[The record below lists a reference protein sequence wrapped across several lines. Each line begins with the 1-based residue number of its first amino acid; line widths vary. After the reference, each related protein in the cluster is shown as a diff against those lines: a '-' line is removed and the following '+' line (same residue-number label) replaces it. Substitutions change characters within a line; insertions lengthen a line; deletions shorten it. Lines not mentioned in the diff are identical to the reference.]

1 MIRINLL
8 PHKREARRDSGQGW
22 LVAVMLVIAAEVV
35 VLGLY
40 HQLKLQELA
49 KQKQVNSELTN
60 QIAQIEST
68 VKNHAEVKKK
78 LEVLRAREEAIGK
91 LQAAR
96 SGPTAVLLEL
106 SRILTVGRGPTI
118 SAEEL
123 MQKKKDNPQD
133 VHNVAWDS
141 RRLWVLSFK
150 ENQRVVKIEGF
161 AHDGEDVSELARRLS
176 LSKYFQDIVLLPAKQ
191 EVDAVS
197 KLNVVKFQLQAKAR
211 Y

>member
-1 MIRINLL
+1 VIRINLL

-22 LVAVMLVIAAEVV
+22 LIAVMLVVAAEIV

-40 HQLKLQELA
+40 HQFKLQELA
-49 KQKQVNSELTN
+49 KQKQINSELTN
-60 QIAQIEST
+60 QISEIQST

-91 LQAAR
+91 LQSAR

-106 SRILTVGRGPTI
+106 SRLLTVGRGPSI
-118 SAEEL
+118 SPEEL

-133 VHNVAWDS
+133 VHNVSWDA
-141 RRLWVLSFK
+141 RRLWILSFK
-150 ENQRVVKIEGF
+150 ENQRVVKLEGF
-161 AHDGEDVSELARRLS
+161 AHDGEDVSELARRMS
-176 LSKYFQDIVLLPAKQ
+176 LSKYFQDVMLLPAKQ
-191 EVDAVS
+191 QVDADS
-197 KLNVVKFQLQAKAR
+197 KLNVVKFQLQAKVR

>member
-1 MIRINLL
+1 VIRINLL
-8 PHKREARRDSGQGW
+8 PHKREARRDSRQGW

-40 HQLKLQELA
+40 HQLKLQELD
-49 KQKQVNSELTN
+49 KQKQVNAELTN
-60 QIAQIEST
+60 QISQIEST

-91 LQAAR
+91 LQTAR

-133 VHNVAWDS
+133 VHNVGWDA

-150 ENQRVVKIEGF
+150 ENQRVVKLEGF

-191 EVDAVS
+191 QVDSES

>member
-8 PHKREARRDSGQGW
+8 PHKREARRDSRQGW

-40 HQLKLQELA
+40 HQLKLQELD
-49 KQKQVNSELTN
+49 KQKQVNAELTN
-60 QIAQIEST
+60 QISQIEST

-91 LQAAR
+91 LQTAR

-133 VHNVAWDS
+133 VHNVGWDA

-150 ENQRVVKIEGF
+150 ENQRVVKLEGF

-191 EVDAVS
+191 QVDSES

>member
-1 MIRINLL
+1 VIRINLL

-22 LVAVMLVIAAEVV
+22 LIAVMLVIAAEIV

-40 HQLKLQELA
+40 HQFKLQELA
-49 KQKQVNSELTN
+49 KQKQINSELTN
-60 QIAQIEST
+60 QISEIQST

-91 LQAAR
+91 LQSAR

-106 SRILTVGRGPTI
+106 SRLLTVGRGPSI
-118 SAEEL
+118 SPEEL

-133 VHNVAWDS
+133 VHNVSWDA
-141 RRLWVLSFK
+141 RRLWILSFK
-150 ENQRVVKIEGF
+150 ENQRVVKLEGF
-161 AHDGEDVSELARRLS
+161 AHDGEDVSELARRMS
-176 LSKYFQDIVLLPAKQ
+176 LSKYFQDVMLLPAKQ
-191 EVDAVS
+191 QVDADS
-197 KLNVVKFQLQAKAR
+197 KLNVVKFQLQAKVR

>member
-22 LVAVMLVIAAEVV
+22 LIAVMLVIAAEVV

-40 HQLKLQELA
+40 HQFKLQELA
-49 KQKQVNSELTN
+49 KQKQINSELTN
-60 QIAQIEST
+60 QISEIQST

-78 LEVLRAREEAIGK
+78 LEVLRAREDAIGK
-91 LQAAR
+91 LQSAR

-106 SRILTVGRGPTI
+106 SRLLTVGRGPSI
-118 SAEEL
+118 SPEEL

-133 VHNVAWDS
+133 VHNVSWDA
-141 RRLWVLSFK
+141 RRLWILSFK
-150 ENQRVVKIEGF
+150 ENQRVVKLEGF
-161 AHDGEDVSELARRLS
+161 AHDGEDVSELARRMA
-176 LSKYFQDIVLLPAKQ
+176 LSKYFQDVMLLPAKQ
-191 EVDAVS
+191 QVDAES
-197 KLNVVKFQLQAKAR
+197 KLNVVKFQLQAKVR

>member
-22 LVAVMLVIAAEVV
+22 LIAVMLVVAAEIV

-40 HQLKLQELA
+40 HQFKLQELA
-49 KQKQVNSELTN
+49 KQKQINSELTN
-60 QIAQIEST
+60 QISEIQST

-91 LQAAR
+91 LQSAR

-106 SRILTVGRGPTI
+106 SRLLTVGRGPSI
-118 SAEEL
+118 SPEEL

-133 VHNVAWDS
+133 VHNVSWDA
-141 RRLWVLSFK
+141 RRLWILSFK
-150 ENQRVVKIEGF
+150 ENQRVVKLEGF
-161 AHDGEDVSELARRLS
+161 AHDGEDVSELARRMS
-176 LSKYFQDIVLLPAKQ
+176 LSKYFQDVMLLPAKQ
-191 EVDAVS
+191 QVDADS
-197 KLNVVKFQLQAKAR
+197 KLNVVKFQLQAKVR

>member
-8 PHKREARRDSGQGW
+8 PQKREARRDAGQGW
-22 LVAVMLVIAAEVV
+22 LVAVMLVVAAEVV

-40 HQLKLQELA
+40 HQFKLQELA

-60 QIAQIEST
+60 QISQIEAT

-78 LEVLRAREEAIGK
+78 LEVLRAREEAIRK
-91 LQAAR
+91 LQTAR

-106 SRILTVGRGPTI
+106 SKLLTMGRGPSI
-118 SAEEL
+118 SPEEL

-133 VHNVAWDS
+133 VHNVSWDA
-141 RRLWVLSFK
+141 RRLWLMSFR
-150 ENQRVVKIEGF
+150 EEQRVVKLEGL
-161 AHDGEDVSELARRLS
+161 ARDGEDVSELARRMS
-176 LSKYFQDIVLLPAKQ
+176 LSKYFTDVMLLPAQ
-191 EVDAVS
+191 RVVETET
-197 KLNVVKFQLQAKAR
+197 KLDVVKFQLQAKVR

>member
-8 PHKREARRDSGQGW
+8 PQKREARRDSGQGW
-22 LVAVMLVIAAEVV
+22 LIATMLVVAAEVV
-35 VLGLY
+35 VLGLF
-40 HQLKLQELA
+40 HQFKLQELD
-49 KQKQVNSELTN
+49 KQKQINSELNN
-60 QIAQIEST
+60 QIAQINTT
-68 VKNHAEVKKK
+68 VQNHAEVKKK
-78 LEVLRAREEAIGK
+78 LEVLRAREDAINK
-91 LQAAR
+91 LQSAR

-106 SRILTVGRGPTI
+106 SRILTAGRGPTI

-133 VHNVAWDS
+133 VHNASWDA

-150 ENQRVVKIEGF
+150 ENQRVVNLEGF

-176 LSKYFQDIVLLPAKQ
+176 LSKYFQDVVLLPASQ
-191 EVDAVS
+191 QVDGES
-197 KLNVVKFQLQAKAR
+197 KLNVVRFQLQTKAR

>member
-22 LVAVMLVIAAEVV
+22 LIAVMLVIAAEIV

-40 HQLKLQELA
+40 HQFKLQELA
-49 KQKQVNSELTN
+49 KQKQINSELTN
-60 QIAQIEST
+60 QISEIQST

-91 LQAAR
+91 LQSAR

-106 SRILTVGRGPTI
+106 SRLLTVGRGPSI
-118 SAEEL
+118 SPEEL

-133 VHNVAWDS
+133 VHNVSWDA
-141 RRLWVLSFK
+141 RRLWILSFK
-150 ENQRVVKIEGF
+150 ENQRVVKLEGF
-161 AHDGEDVSELARRLS
+161 AHDGEDVSELARRMS
-176 LSKYFQDIVLLPAKQ
+176 LSKYFQDVMLLPAKQ
-191 EVDAVS
+191 QVDADS
-197 KLNVVKFQLQAKAR
+197 KLNVVKFQLQAKVR

>member
-49 KQKQVNSELTN
+49 KQKQINSELTN

-133 VHNVAWDS
+133 VHNVAWDA

-191 EVDAVS
+191 QVDSES

>member
-40 HQLKLQELA
+40 HQLKLQELD
-49 KQKQVNSELTN
+49 KQKQVNAELTN

-68 VKNHAEVKKK
+68 VQNHAEVKKK

-91 LQAAR
+91 LQTAR

-133 VHNVAWDS
+133 VHNVAWDA

-150 ENQRVVKIEGF
+150 ENQRVVKLEGF

-176 LSKYFQDIVLLPAKQ
+176 LSKYFQDVVLLPAKQ
-191 EVDAVS
+191 EIDGES
-197 KLNVVKFQLQAKAR
+197 KLNVVRFQLQAKAR